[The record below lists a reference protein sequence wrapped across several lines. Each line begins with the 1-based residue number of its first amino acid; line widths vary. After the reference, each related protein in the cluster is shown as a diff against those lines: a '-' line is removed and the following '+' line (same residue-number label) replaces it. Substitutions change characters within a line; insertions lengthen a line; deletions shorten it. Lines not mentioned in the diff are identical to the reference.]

1 MIKVTIKETDCIK
14 EIEIKG
20 HANYSEYGSD
30 IVCASVSSMCITTV
44 NAIIR
49 IDDSAIEYKENE
61 GYLLININ
69 KNSDTINKLI
79 NNLVDLLEELKKDYQ
94 KYIEIR
100 RCHL

>member
-1 MIKVTIKETDCIK
+1 MIKVTIKETDSIK

-20 HANYSEYGSD
+20 HANYSNYGSD

-44 NAIIR
+44 NAIIK
-49 IDDSAIEYKENE
+49 IDDSAIDYKEDE
-61 GYLLININ
+61 GYLLISI
-69 KNSDTINKLI
+69 KKHSDTVDKLI
-79 NNLVDLLEELKKDYQ
+79 INLVDLLEELKSNYQ

>member
-14 EIEIKG
+14 ELEIKG
-20 HANYSEYGSD
+20 HANYSKYGSD

-44 NAIIR
+44 NAIIK
-49 IDDSAIEYKENE
+49 IDNNAIEYKEDE
-61 GYLLININ
+61 GYLLINI
-69 KNSDTINKLI
+69 KKHSDTVDKLI
-79 NNLVDLLEELKKDYQ
+79 NNLIDLLEELKSNYQ

>member
-1 MIKVTIKETDCIK
+1 MIKVTIKETDSIK

-20 HANYSEYGSD
+20 HANYSKYGSD

-44 NAIIR
+44 NAIIK
-49 IDDSAIEYKENE
+49 IDDSAIDYKEDE
-61 GYLLININ
+61 GYLLISI
-69 KNSDTINKLI
+69 KKHSDTVDKLI
-79 NNLVDLLEELKKDYQ
+79 INLVDLLEELKNDYQ

>member
-1 MIKVTIKETDCIK
+1 MIKVTIKETDCIEK
-14 EIEIKG
+14 IEIKG

-44 NAIIR
+44 NAMIK
-49 IDDSAIEYKENE
+49 IDNNAIEYKEDE
-61 GYLLININ
+61 GYLLINI
-69 KNSDTINKLI
+69 KKHSDTVDKLI
-79 NNLVDLLEELKKDYQ
+79 NNLIDLLEELKSNYQ

>member
-1 MIKVTIKETDCIK
+1 MIKVTIKSSDVIDS
-14 EIEIKG
+14 IEIKG
-20 HANYSEYGSD
+20 HANYSESGSD

-49 IDDSAIEYKENE
+49 IDSEAIKYQDND
-61 GYLLININ
+61 GYLLITIN
-69 KNSDTINKLI
+69 KHSDTIDKLVI
-79 NNLVDLLEELKKDYQ
+79 NLIDLLEELEKDFK

>member
-44 NAIIR
+44 NAIIK
-49 IDDSAIEYKENE
+49 IDNNAIDYKEDE
-61 GYLLININ
+61 GYLLINI
-69 KNSDTINKLI
+69 KKHSDTVDKLI
-79 NNLVDLLEELKKDYQ
+79 NNLIDLLEELKSNYQ